1 MLNLI
6 KIIDRIIQYLY
17 ITIAI
22 LALISGIKEN
32 NLDKIAILILACT
45 SFVWFFLWCI
55 EKEIGNERVANRDN
69 FIENLLKL
77 NTKILSD
84 NIKEIEENKQ
94 YCIHYQNKKPK
105 IIFVSR
111 KPYTD
116 KFKRI
121 EEAKKIASDII
132 ECDYVDGKN
141 LEIDGE
147 YVAGLYIDDMETFS
161 KTHELVIINEING
174 LDYSTC
180 EKIIR
185 YLKEDNEYSKMLKE
199 YELI

>member
-6 KIIDRIIQYLY
+6 NRVMRYLY
-17 ITIAI
+17 IAIAI

-32 NLDKIAILILACT
+32 NLDKFIISIFAGA
-45 SFVWFFLWCI
+45 SYVWLFLYCA
-55 EKEIGNERVANRDN
+55 EKEMGNERVANRDN

-77 NTKILSD
+77 NTKFLSD
-84 NIKEIEENKQ
+84 NIKEIEEDKQ

-141 LEIDGE
+141 LEINGE

-161 KTHELVIINEING
+161 KTHELVIINEMNG